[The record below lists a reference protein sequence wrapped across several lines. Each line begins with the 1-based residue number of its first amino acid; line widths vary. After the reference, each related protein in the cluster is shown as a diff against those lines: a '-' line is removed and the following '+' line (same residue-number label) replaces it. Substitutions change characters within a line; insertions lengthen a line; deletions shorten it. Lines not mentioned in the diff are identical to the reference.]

1 LDALPV
7 TQARVKK
14 ESVKALKTTRLIH
27 KEQRCMKNLNIA
39 VTFISFTVIDYIS
52 TAQ

>member
-27 KEQRCMKNLNIA
+27 KEQPLHEKSVSEFLVLCTL
-39 VTFISFTVIDYIS
+39 
-52 TAQ
+52 